1 MLVGSLSNPSFK
13 DRLDEFRG
21 HVFVESLSNP
31 SFKDRMDECECGGH
45 IRSRVFVE
53 SLTNPSFMNHHRAHT
68 LILAI

>member
-1 MLVGSLSNPSFK
+1 VLFGSLSNPSFK
-13 DRLDEFRG
+13 DRLDEFRE

-31 SFKDRMDECECGGH
+31 SFKDRMDECGGH